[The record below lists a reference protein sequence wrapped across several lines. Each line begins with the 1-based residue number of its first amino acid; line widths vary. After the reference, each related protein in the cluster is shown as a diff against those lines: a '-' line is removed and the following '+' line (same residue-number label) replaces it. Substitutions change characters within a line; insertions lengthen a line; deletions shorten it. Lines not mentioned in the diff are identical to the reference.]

1 MRREGYSRRELG
13 RIAAQTAGLSLL
25 ARPGLAATKPR
36 KVPAKT
42 PSREPL
48 AEMRAYLYPFA
59 TAPFPYDGTIPTTGD
74 PFLDVTGPDGRR
86 GHTSPRGGVY
96 YQDPTYSDDRV
107 LVALPAGF
115 DIAKPGAIVVF
126 FHGNQAIL
134 ERDVVGHEHLLD
146 QIQNSTM
153 NAALL
158 APQFAVDALD
168 SSAGKFWQPWAFLG
182 FMAEAARVLSV
193 VWDDASARRVFAR
206 MPIILI
212 AYSGG
217 YNPAIYAA
225 TLGGVGQRPIGM
237 VMLDALYGEEERF
250 VDWVRDHKRAFFLS
264 TYTAPAE
271 ASNEEVQKQLE
282 AKHIRCETR
291 MPQLLTPGEVA
302 FVSTPGLDHAEYMT
316 QAWVKDPV
324 TWILDR
330 VPGYER

>member
-1 MRREGYSRRELG
+1 M
-13 RIAAQTAGLSLL
+13 T
-25 ARPGLAATKPR
+25 PR
-36 KVPAKT
+36 
-42 PSREPL
+42 REPL

-74 PFLDVTGPDGRR
+74 PFLDVTTPDGRR

-126 FHGNQAIL
+126 FHGNQTIL
-134 ERDVVGHEHLLD
+134 ERDVVGHEHLLE
-146 QIQNSTM
+146 QVQNSTM

-193 VWDDASARRVFAR
+193 VWDDPASRRVFSR

-237 VMLDALYGEEERF
+237 VMLDALYGEEDRF

-271 ASNEEVQKQLE
+271 ASNEEVRQRLE
-282 AKHIRCETR
+282 ARHIRCETR
-291 MPQLLTPGEVA
+291 MPELLTPGEVA
-302 FVSTPGLDHAEYMT
+302 FVPTPGLDHAEYMT
-316 QAWVKDPV
+316 RAWVKDPV

-330 VPGYER
+330 VPGFER